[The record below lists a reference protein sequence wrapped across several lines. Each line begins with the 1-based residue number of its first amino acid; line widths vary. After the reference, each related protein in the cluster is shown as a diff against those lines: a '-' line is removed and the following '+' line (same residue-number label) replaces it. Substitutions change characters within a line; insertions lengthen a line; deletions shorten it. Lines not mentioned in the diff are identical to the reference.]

1 MRAGLVVANA
11 LGVRLPTVFGGLVPT
26 VRSCHRTRLTEAS
39 RWVVCHSRLSTKS
52 VPESALRA
60 IDYPADE
67 AGTGQ
72 VTPVPAIP
80 Q

>member
-26 VRSCHRTRLTEAS
+26 SRRTEAS